1 MKVVYAY
8 YGVSCAKGNN
18 EKTNQ
23 IRSTDW
29 AAGICNGKVS
39 CSGRI
44 NTSVLTDP
52 YFLCK
57 KDFVVVALCADGKV
71 VADIVQS
78 EAQGR
83 DFFLSCW

>member
-1 MKVVYAY
+1 MVELTRVFASK
-8 YGVSCAKGNN
+8 SRR
-18 EKTNQ
+18 T
-23 IRSTDW
+23 
-29 AAGICNGKVS
+29 

-71 VADIVQS
+71 VADFVQS
-78 EAQGR
+78 EAKGR